1 MEKEIN
7 EFIELKHLIKKLE
20 EELSIKNSENLILS
34 KQNIDIKRL
43 LDELQKEC
51 NDLNE
56 KLSIKNSE
64 IKKLEKKYKEEKESI
79 SNNFEKQKEI
89 YESKL
94 LKLSSI
100 NPMNKEISLEREI
113 QIRYDEKL
121 KQKDI
126 EIDILKNK
134 IKKLETDNYEL
145 RVEIENTKN
154 MQNQINQLNEEK
166 DFINDFV
173 IQEDKDK
180 NENDIEYFTKLKKL
194 QSIIKEKDENIDKL
208 YQELD
213 KIKSERKKYELDL
226 SKKYFLDLNKFKELE
241 AINNKLKQE
250 LISKNNEFKEIENKL
265 LNLQEFLDES
275 KKEKDIMADEKATL
289 LLKINNLENELMNNS
304 EIQKDLDILRELVQK
319 YESEQI
325 INQKIKKQTDEKNQ
339 TKINELQRKLEE
351 SKEKLSNLAES
362 NNLKNNI
369 NYINYIE
376 NNNFESNNNN
386 NNLYKIE
393 YEKIHQKYNLLLIE
407 QKMKISDLKQKEEE
421 NEILN
426 ENLREVIKKEKQR
439 KEKYYQLKE
448 KYKILLEKKEH
459 YKDISKI
466 SKKKIENIINLLTP
480 EQKMNIEK
488 EGNKYL
494 IDLDSFSFTEIM

>member
-1 MEKEIN
+1 MEEEIN
-7 EFIELKHLIKKLE
+7 EFIELKRLIKKLE
-20 EELSIKNSENLILS
+20 EELSLKNTENLILS

-51 NDLNE
+51 NELNE

-64 IKKLEKKYKEEKESI
+64 IKKLEKKYKEEKENI
-79 SNNFEKQKEI
+79 SKNFEKQKEI

-126 EIDILKNK
+126 EIEILKNK
-134 IKKLETDNYEL
+134 IKKLENDNNDL

-154 MQNQINQLNEEK
+154 MQNQINKLNEEK

-180 NENDIEYFTKLKKL
+180 NENDIEYYTKLKKL
-194 QSIIKEKDENIDKL
+194 QSIIKDKDENMDKL
-208 YQELD
+208 YRELD
-213 KIKSERKKYELDL
+213 QIKSERKKYELDL

-250 LISKNNEFKEIENKL
+250 LISKENELKEIENKL
-265 LNLQEFLDES
+265 LNLQEFLEVS
-275 KKEKDIMADEKATL
+275 KKEKDTMEEEKTTL

-351 SKEKLSNLAES
+351 SREKLSNLAES

-386 NNLYKIE
+386 NIYKIE

-407 QKMKISDLKQKEEE
+407 QKMKLSDLKQKEEE